1 VEKSG
6 LAQTYWNQRIP
17 SAWLHS
23 FIIWV
28 QRTWSLCFCVLGVS
42 SSDHCKVTDSLTKLL
57 SHICITSYLSIS
69 YSKTVRVLWFP
80 RLCRHSL

>member
-23 FIIWV
+23 FVI
-28 QRTWSLCFCVLGVS
+28 
-42 SSDHCKVTDSLTKLL
+42 
-57 SHICITSYLSIS
+57 
-69 YSKTVRVLWFP
+69 
-80 RLCRHSL
+80 